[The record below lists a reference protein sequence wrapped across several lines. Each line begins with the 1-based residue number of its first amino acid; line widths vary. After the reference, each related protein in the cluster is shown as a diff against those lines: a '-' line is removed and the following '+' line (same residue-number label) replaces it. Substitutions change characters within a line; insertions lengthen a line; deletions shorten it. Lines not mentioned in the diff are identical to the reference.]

1 MKSIGVRIF
10 TIMTMNIATALI
22 ILGIFSCYMNY
33 SSTMSSVENNF
44 IEMAEIASN
53 RASWEIQNYSHVAVE
68 IGTVET
74 LCDPNAS
81 KEEKQA
87 VLDERAEY
95 YGFQRCNLIDA
106 NGDGID
112 GNNYSDREY
121 YKRAMQ
127 GEPYVSSPLISKITG
142 KVTIIVAAPLWE
154 NGKIGGTPIGCAYVV
169 PDEEF
174 LNDIVR
180 DINVSE
186 NSAAY
191 IINSAGDTIA
201 DVDSEV
207 ILNGENI
214 EALAKENEEGGY
226 ETLAAVHKRMRA
238 GESGQDVYTLNGEK
252 KFIGYAPIDETD
264 GWSLAVYAPYNDFMH
279 ETNRGISFTIV
290 IIVAASVFGGF
301 MALLLGKD
309 IGKSIRICTERME
322 KLAEGDLKSP
332 VPEIRSK
339 DETGRLAEASK
350 TVVNNLNGIISD
362 IGRIL
367 SAMADGDLAVNTET
381 GERNYVG
388 DYTTLIDSMRNITDK
403 LDSTMAQINTAADQV
418 SSGSNQVS
426 AGAQA
431 LSQGATE
438 QASEI
443 ESLAS
448 RIHTISEE
456 VSENSDNCDSA
467 KTLVS
472 ETVEYMNIATEEMSR
487 LTEAM
492 STISETSGRIEN
504 IIKTIEDI
512 AFQTNILALNAAVEA
527 ARAGEAGKGFAVVA
541 DEVRNLASKSADAAK
556 STTSLIEQS
565 IEAVQNGTQI
575 AADTAEAISNVGSR
589 ASGVEDIVGKIAE
602 ASEKQSEMIDQITTG
617 IEQISGVVQTNS
629 ATAEE
634 SAAASEELSG
644 QSSMLKE
651 LIGAFN
657 LKS

>member
-10 TIMTMNIATALI
+10 TVMTMNILTALL

-33 SSTMSSVENNF
+33 SSTMSSVESNF
-44 IEMAEIASN
+44 IEMAEIAAN

-68 IGTVET
+68 IGTIET

-87 VLDERAEY
+87 VLDERAQY
-95 YGFQRCNLIDA
+95 YGFQRCNLIDT

-121 YKRAMQ
+121 YKRAMK

-191 IINSAGDTIA
+191 MINASGDTIA
-201 DVDSEV
+201 DVNSEV
-207 ILNGENI
+207 VLNGENI
-214 EALAKENEEGGY
+214 EATAKETDDAGY
-226 ETLAAVHKRMRA
+226 KTLAAVHERMRA
-238 GESGQDVYTLNGEK
+238 GESGQDVYTLNGVE
-252 KFIGYAPIDETD
+252 KFIGYAPIAETD
-264 GWSLAVYAPYNDFMH
+264 GWSLAVYAPSIDFMH
-279 ETNRGISFTIV
+279 ETNKGISFTV
-290 IIVAASVFGGF
+290 IIIIAASVFGGF
-301 MALLLGKD
+301 MALLLGRD
-309 IGKSIRICTERME
+309 IGKSVRICTERME
-322 KLAEGDLKSP
+322 KLADGDLKSP

-339 DETGRLAEASK
+339 DETGRLAQASK
-350 TVVNNLNGIISD
+350 TVVGNLNGIIGD
-362 IGRIL
+362 MGRIL
-367 SAMADGDLAVNTET
+367 SAMADGDIAVDTET
-381 GERNYVG
+381 GESHYVG
-388 DYTTLIDSMRNITDK
+388 DYTTLLDSMRHITDK
-403 LDSTMAQINTAADQV
+403 LNGAMSQINTAADQV
-418 SSGSNQVS
+418 SSGSDQVS

-456 VSENSDNCDSA
+456 VSENSENCESA
-467 KTLVS
+467 KTLVG
-472 ETVEYMNIATEEMSR
+472 ETTSYMETASSEMSR

-492 STISETSGRIEN
+492 TSISDTSSRIEN

-541 DEVRNLASKSADAAK
+541 DEVRNLASKSADAAQ

-565 IEAVQNGTQI
+565 IEAVQNGTKI
-575 AADTAEAISNVGSR
+575 AADTAEAISNVVSR
-589 ASGVEDIVGKIAE
+589 AGGVEEIVGKIAA
-602 ASEKQSEMIDQITTG
+602 ASGKQSEMIDQITTG

-644 QSSMLKE
+644 QASMLKQ
-651 LIGAFN
+651 LIGSFR
-657 LKS
+657 LR

>member
-10 TIMTMNIATALI
+10 TVMTMNILTALL
-22 ILGIFSCYMNY
+22 ILGIFSIYTNY
-33 SSTMSSVENNF
+33 SSTMTSVKNNF
-44 IEMAEIASN
+44 TEMAEIAAK

-68 IGTVET
+68 IGTVDI
-74 LCDPNAS
+74 LCDPGKS
-81 KEEKQA
+81 KEQKSS
-87 VLDERAEY
+87 VLAKRAEY
-95 YGFQRCNLIDA
+95 YGFQRCNLVDA

-121 YKRAMQ
+121 YKKAMQ
-127 GEPYVSSPLISKITG
+127 GEPYVSSPLVSKITG
-142 KVTIIVAAPLWE
+142 KTTIIVAAPLWE
-154 NGKIGGTPIGCAYVV
+154 NGLIGGRPIGCVYVV

-191 IINSAGDTIA
+191 IINKNGDTIA
-201 DVDSEV
+201 DVNSEIV
-207 ILNGENI
+207 LNGENI
-214 EALAKENEEGGY
+214 EATAKETDEGGY
-226 ETLAAVHKRMRA
+226 KTLAAVHERMRA
-238 GESGQDVYTLNGEK
+238 GESGQDVYTLNGVQ

-264 GWSLAVYAPYNDFMH
+264 GWSLAVYAPTDDFMH
-279 ETNRGISFTIV
+279 ETNRGVSFTV
-290 IIVAASVFGGF
+290 ILIIAASVFGGY
-301 MALLLGKD
+301 MALLLGKN

-332 VPEIRSK
+332 VPEIKSK
-339 DETGRLAEASK
+339 DETGRLAEASR
-350 TVVNNLNGIISD
+350 TVVNSLNGIIGD

-367 SAMADGDLAVNTET
+367 AAMANGNIAVNTED
-381 GERNYVG
+381 GESHYVG
-388 DYTTLIDSMRNITDK
+388 DYTVLLDSIRHITDK
-403 LDSTMAQINTAADQV
+403 LDNTLAQINEAADQV
-418 SSGSNQVS
+418 SSGSDQVS

-448 RIHTISEE
+448 RIHFISEE
-456 VSENSDNCDSA
+456 VMQSTENCASA
-467 KTLVS
+467 RTLVG
-472 ETVEYMNIATEEMSR
+472 ETTEYMSTATDEMTR

-541 DEVRNLASKSADAAK
+541 DEVRNLASKSADAAQ

-565 IEAVQNGTQI
+565 IEAVQNGTRI
-575 AADTAEAISNVGSR
+575 AADTAEAISNVGTR
-589 ASGVEDIVGKIAE
+589 AASVEDIVSRIAE
-602 ASEKQSEMIDQITTG
+602 ASEKQSQMIEQITTG

-644 QSSMLKE
+644 QSSMLKQ
-651 LIGAFN
+651 LIGSFT
-657 LKS
+657 LKQ